1 MRAVIISIFL
11 ACLMTATSPVF
22 VGGIAELD
30 SESEP
35 DPKDYPG
42 NLPPCNDPDRIR
54 PGPCID
60 TSDFDECVLN
70 PGRCEDMLAASGSA
84 EPENDKS
91 ESEQETEAPG
101 IVPDEQGKGDDSD
114 NDNDRDN
121 DNDNGSD
128 QSEGGSGEL
137 FE

>member
-11 ACLMTATSPVF
+11 ACLMTATAPVF

-54 PGPCID
+54 PGSCID

-91 ESEQETEAPG
+91 ESEHETEAPL
-101 IVPDEQGKGDDSD
+101 IPDEQGKGDDSD
-114 NDNDRDN
+114 NDND
-121 DNDNGSD
+121 NGSD
-128 QSEGGSGEL
+128 QPENSLSKLNDVRG
-137 FE
+137 